1 MIVLDATIL
10 IRAVLGQ
17 RVGQLLDHDSQ
28 QGIRFYAPETAYA
41 EAEEYQ
47 PTLLRKKGKPDTDPA
62 AALQNLKSKVKSVE
76 RESYGIFE
84 TEARARLA
92 GRDDDDWP
100 VLAAALALACPIW
113 TEDQDFFGTG
123 ASVWT
128 TGRVEIFLK
137 AQVEHSGAHEE

>member
-1 MIVLDATIL
+1 
-10 IRAVLGQ
+10 
-17 RVGQLLDHDSQ
+17 LDHYS

-41 EAEEYQ
+41 EAEEYL
-47 PTLLRKKGKPDTDPA
+47 PTLLRKKGKPDTDLA
-62 AALQNLKSKVKSVE
+62 AALRYLKSKVESIE
-76 RESYGIFE
+76 RESDGIFE

-100 VLAAALALACPIW
+100 VLATALALACPIW
-113 TEDQDFFGTG
+113 TEEDFFGTG